1 MNHPEQNYD
10 DNLVISL
17 NLTQTLVKIFLF
29 EYIMLVMFHINGLVI
44 IPGWETLQVAIILF

>member
-1 MNHPEQNYD
+1 MNHREQNYD